1 MNKTFNHISPPQNI
15 QELNATTEGNGRFYQ
30 TPDKQKY
37 PSVTTVCGF
46 EKAHF
51 FAQWRK
57 DNPEEARRTSER
69 GNVLHEAIERYVKN
83 EDIGELEK
91 NEAMLFANMKRNIDR
106 IDNVRAQEVAL
117 WSDTLR
123 LAGRVDCVAEF
134 DGKLSIIDFKG
145 STRRKSPSK
154 ITNYFCQA
162 TAYAIMWHEMM
173 NEAIEQVV
181 ILISCED
188 GASQVFVKDPKE
200 YVPELRRSIL
210 MYEAA
215 MAKKNESPELF
226 GNQ

>member
-1 MNKTFNHISPPQNI
+1 MNKTFNHVSLPQNI

-69 GNVLHEAIERYVKN
+69 GNILHEALERYVNN
-83 EDIGELEK
+83 EPVGELEK
-91 NEAMLFANMKRNIDR
+91 NEAMLFANMKRNVDR

-117 WSDTLR
+117 WSNTLR

-134 DGKLSIIDFKG
+134 DGKLSIIAFKG
-145 STRRKSPSK
+145 ATRRKSPSK
-154 ITNYFCQA
+154 ITNYFGQA
-162 TAYAIMWHEMM
+162 TAYAIMWHERMH
-173 NEAIEQVV
+173 EAIEQVV

>member
-1 MNKTFNHISPPQNI
+1 MNKTFNHISPPKNI
-15 QELNATTEGNGRFYQ
+15 QELSTVNENNARYYQ
-30 TPDKQKY
+30 TPNNRKY

-51 FAQWRK
+51 FAQWRR
-57 DNPEEARRTSER
+57 DNPQEARRTSER
-69 GNVLHEAIERYVKN
+69 GNILHEALERYVNN
-83 EDIGELEK
+83 EPVGELEK
-91 NEAMLFANMKRNIDR
+91 NEAMLFANMKRNVDR

-145 STRRKSPSK
+145 STRSKSPSK
-154 ITNYFCQA
+154 LSNYFCQA

-173 NEAIEQVV
+173 GEAIDQVV

-188 GASQVFVKDPKE
+188 GASQVFVKDPKD

-210 MYEAA
+210 IYEAA
-215 MAKKNESPELF
+215 MMRKAEQSELF
-226 GNQ
+226 ND

>member
-1 MNKTFNHISPPQNI
+1 MNKTFNHVSLPQNI

-69 GNVLHEAIERYVKN
+69 GNILHEALERYVNN
-83 EDIGELEK
+83 EPVGELEK
-91 NEAMLFANMKRNIDR
+91 NEAMLFANMKRNVDR

-145 STRRKSPSK
+145 STKRKSPSK
-154 ITNYFCQA
+154 ISNYFCQA

-173 NEAIEQVV
+173 GEAIEQVV

-188 GASQVFVKDPKE
+188 GASQVFVKDPKD

-210 MYEAA
+210 IYEAA
-215 MAKKNESPELF
+215 MMRKAEQSELF
-226 GNQ
+226 SD

>member
-1 MNKTFNHISPPQNI
+1 MN
-15 QELNATTEGNGRFYQ
+15 
-30 TPDKQKY
+30 
-37 PSVTTVCGF
+37 
-46 EKAHF
+46 
-51 FAQWRK
+51 
-57 DNPEEARRTSER
+57 
-69 GNVLHEAIERYVKN
+69 N
-83 EDIGELEK
+83 EPVGELEK
-91 NEAMLFANMKRNIDR
+91 NEAMLFANMKRNVDR

-145 STRRKSPSK
+145 STKRKSPSK
-154 ITNYFCQA
+154 ISNYFCQA

-173 NEAIEQVV
+173 GESIDQVV

-188 GASQVFVKDPKE
+188 GASQVFVKDPKD

-215 MAKKNESPELF
+215 MLRKAEQSELF
-226 GNQ
+226 SD

>member
-1 MNKTFNHISPPQNI
+1 MNKTFNHIPPPKNI
-15 QELNATTEGNGRFYQ
+15 QELSTVSEDNARYYQ
-30 TPDKQKY
+30 TPNNRKY

-69 GNVLHEAIERYVKN
+69 GNILHEALERYVNN
-83 EDIGELEK
+83 EPVGELEK
-91 NEAMLFANMKRNIDR
+91 NEAMLFANLKRNVDR

-145 STRRKSPSK
+145 STKRKSPSK
-154 ITNYFCQA
+154 ISNYFCQA

-173 NEAIEQVV
+173 GEAIEQVV

-188 GASQVFVKDPKE
+188 GASQVFVKDPKD

-215 MAKKNESPELF
+215 MMRKAEKSELF
-226 GNQ
+226 FD